1 MTPSP
6 FHNSHYAILGLD
18 RGATQDSVRRAYRKQ
33 AQVHH
38 PDRQPGDAPA
48 ADRMA
53 RINEA
58 YAVLSHPGRRAS
70 YDMWLD
76 ARHARHRAQAAA
88 QSARPSRFAEA
99 WPWGLVAGTMA
110 FAMASVGTAVYKSAA
125 PTVAAGSVTTAMPPA
140 RR

>member
-6 FHNSHYAILGLD
+6 FHDSHYATLRLD
-18 RGATQDSVRRAYRKQ
+18 RDASQETVRRAYRRQ

-38 PDRQPGDAPA
+38 PDRQPGDAAA

-53 RINEA
+53 QINEA

-76 ARHARHRAQAAA
+76 ARHARDRAQAAA
-88 QSARPSRFAEA
+88 QSARPSRFAET
-99 WPWGLVAGTMA
+99 WPWGLVAATIA
-110 FAMASVGTAVYKSAA
+110 FAMASVGTVVYKSAA
-125 PTVAAGSVTTAMPPA
+125 PTIAAGSVAATAPLA

>member
-6 FHNSHYAILGLD
+6 FHDSHYATLGLD
-18 RGATQDSVRRAYRKQ
+18 PGASQESVRRAYRRQ

-38 PDRQPGDAPA
+38 PDRQPRDAAA

-58 YAVLSHPGRRAS
+58 YSVLSHSGRRAS
-70 YDMWLD
+70 YDVWLD
-76 ARHARHRAQAAA
+76 ARHARDRAQAAA
-88 QSARPSRFAEA
+88 QSARPSRFAET
-99 WPWGLVAGTMA
+99 WPWGLMAATIA
-110 FAMASVGTAVYKSAA
+110 FAMASVGTVVYKSAA
-125 PTVAAGSVTTAMPPA
+125 PTVAAGSATTATPLA